1 MGVRE
6 RAEANSTPEPV
17 TDGLTVR
24 NLFNGIAGKGTGV
37 QLVEGLLHAVAGET

>member
-37 QLVEGLLHAVAGET
+37 QLEGLLHAVAGET